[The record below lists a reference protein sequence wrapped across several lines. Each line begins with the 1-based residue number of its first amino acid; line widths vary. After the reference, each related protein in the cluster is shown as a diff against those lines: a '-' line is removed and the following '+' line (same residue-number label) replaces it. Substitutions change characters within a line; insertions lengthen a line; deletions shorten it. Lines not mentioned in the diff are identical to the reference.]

1 MERKRGNL
9 MNRMMICIMC
19 PLGCR
24 MEIQVEKEEIRQI
37 QGNECKEGVQYA
49 KKEIF
54 FPGRVLTTT
63 IKTANPDIP
72 LLPVRSD
79 REIPKGRLIDCM
91 KEIAKHKVMGPV
103 KIGETVI
110 RDILGL
116 GINMNACHPIS
127 KNKVK

>member
-1 MERKRGNL
+1 MTKT
-9 MNRMMICIMC
+9 MICIMC

-37 QGNECKEGVQYA
+37 QGNECKEGMKYA
-49 KKEIF
+49 KKEIS

-63 IKTANPDIP
+63 IKTANPERP

-79 REIPKGRLIDCM
+79 REIPKDRLMDCM
-91 KEIAKHKVMGPV
+91 REIAKHKVMGSV

-110 RDILGL
+110 QDILGL
-116 GINMNACHPIS
+116 GINMTACHTMF
-127 KNKVK
+127 KNKMGDGGAF